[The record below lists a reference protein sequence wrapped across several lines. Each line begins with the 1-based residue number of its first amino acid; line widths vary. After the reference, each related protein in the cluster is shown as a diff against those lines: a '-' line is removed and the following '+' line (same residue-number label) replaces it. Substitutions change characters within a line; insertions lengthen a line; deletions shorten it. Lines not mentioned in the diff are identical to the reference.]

1 MNLMKCAKK
10 NMQITEICP
19 ENGEVG
25 NAKNTKILKGQK
37 LIKKGFFATNHRGI
51 RVKRASQAYRNY
63 FDCRLRHYHPHI
75 PQYAIELSTI
85 DEN

>member
-1 MNLMKCAKK
+1 
-10 NMQITEICP
+10 MQKTEICP

-37 LIKKGFFATNHRGI
+37 LIKKGFFATNHQGI

-63 FDCRLRHYHPHI
+63 LECRLWHHQCI